1 MENASKALIIAGSVL
16 IALIIIGAL
25 VLMFSNLT
33 AYQRNN
39 TQTTREAQIVEF
51 NRDYETFDR
60 DGVRGSELYSLL
72 NKVID
77 YNRRKTTEGTAWAD
91 QGKDIN
97 YEAMEIKFSLDKV
110 SNNLIA
116 DNSKGKLLI
125 KNNNYTINKNNNSFE
140 NSIKNEIDRLEGAY
154 GQESLTNLTTNLTAI
169 FISDRSQETEKEKAV
184 KSFNLASK
192 KLDISSFDDIDED
205 STIREDVYKYY
216 EYIQFK
222 RAYFNCTNVKYNR
235 KTGRIISMEFEA
247 TGKLN

>member
-25 VLMFSNLT
+25 ILMFSNLT

-222 RAYFNCTNVKYNR
+222 RAYFNCTNVKYNS

>member
-25 VLMFSNLT
+25 ILMFSNLT

-205 STIREDVYKYY
+205 STIREDIYKYY

-222 RAYFNCTNVKYNR
+222 RAYFNCTNVKYNS

>member
-25 VLMFSNLT
+25 ILMFSNLT

-39 TQTTREAQIVEF
+39 TQTTREAQITEF
-51 NRDYETFDR
+51 NREYETYDR
-60 DGVRGSELYSLL
+60 DNVRGSELYSLL

-77 YNRRKTTEGTAWAD
+77 YNRRQSTEGTGWAD
-91 QGKDIN
+91 QGKYIN
-97 YEAMEIKFSLDKV
+97 YEAMEIKFSLDNV

-125 KNNNYTINKNNNSFE
+125 KNNSYTVNKSNNSFE
-140 NSIKNEIDRLEGAY
+140 NSIKNEIDRLENTY
-154 GQESLTNLTTNLTAI
+154 GQDSLTNLTTNLTAI
-169 FISDRSQETEKEKAV
+169 FISDRSQQSEKEKAV
-184 KSFNLASK
+184 RDFNVASK
-192 KLDISSFDDIDED
+192 KLDISSFDEIDED

-222 RAYFNCTNVKYNR
+222 RAYFNCTNVKYNS

-247 TGKLN
+247 TGRLN

>member
-110 SNNLIA
+110 SNN
-116 DNSKGKLLI
+116 
-125 KNNNYTINKNNNSFE
+125 
-140 NSIKNEIDRLEGAY
+140 
-154 GQESLTNLTTNLTAI
+154 
-169 FISDRSQETEKEKAV
+169 
-184 KSFNLASK
+184 
-192 KLDISSFDDIDED
+192 
-205 STIREDVYKYY
+205 
-216 EYIQFK
+216 
-222 RAYFNCTNVKYNR
+222 
-235 KTGRIISMEFEA
+235 
-247 TGKLN
+247 

>member
-222 RAYFNCTNVKYNR
+222 RAYFNCTNVKYNS

>member
-25 VLMFSNLT
+25 ILMFSNLT

-39 TQTTREAQIVEF
+39 TQTTREAQITEF
-51 NRDYETFDR
+51 NREYETYDR
-60 DGVRGSELYSLL
+60 NNVRGSELYSLL

-77 YNRRKTTEGTAWAD
+77 YNRRQSTEGTGWAD

-97 YEAMEIKFSLDKV
+97 YEAMEIKFSLDNV

-125 KNNNYTINKNNNSFE
+125 KNNSYTVNKSNNSFE
-140 NSIKNEIDRLEGAY
+140 NSIKNEIDRLENTY
-154 GQESLTNLTTNLTAI
+154 GQDSLTNLTTNLTAI
-169 FISDRSQETEKEKAV
+169 FISDRSQQSEKEKAV
-184 KSFNLASK
+184 RDFNVASK
-192 KLDISSFDDIDED
+192 KLDISSFDEIDED

-222 RAYFNCTNVKYNR
+222 RAYFNCTNVKYNS